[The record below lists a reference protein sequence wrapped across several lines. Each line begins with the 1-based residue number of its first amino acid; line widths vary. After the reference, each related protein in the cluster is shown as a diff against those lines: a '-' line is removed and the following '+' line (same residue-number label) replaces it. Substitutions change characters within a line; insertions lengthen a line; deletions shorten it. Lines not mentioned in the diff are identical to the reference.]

1 MFDTHCHLSKEY
13 YDDIDLIVDNM
24 DGYMI
29 VSGCNMET
37 NKEVLDLVKRYDKVY
52 GTLGIHPTE
61 SSDFKEE
68 NLKFIE
74 QNLSNPKIV
83 AIGEIGLDYYWEKN
97 KKELQ
102 REWFI
107 KQIQLANKYNLPIV
121 IHSREATN
129 DSYQILKQYSKTKKV
144 LHCYSSSLEMAYEF
158 IKLDTMLG
166 IGGVLTFKN
175 SEKLKN
181 VVEKIDIKHLL
192 LETDSPYMSPVP
204 FRGKTNQPSN
214 VKYVAEKI
222 AEIKGISF
230 EEVIRITTA
239 NAIERF
245 DLKEVI

>member
-1 MFDTHCHLSKEY
+1 MIDTHCHLSKEY
-13 YDDIDLIVDNM
+13 YDDLDLIVDNM
-24 DGYMI
+24 NGYMI
-29 VSGCNMET
+29 VSGCNMKT
-37 NKEVLDLVKRYDKVY
+37 NKEVLDLIKKYDKVY
-52 GTLGIHPTE
+52 GTLGLHPTE
-61 SSDFKEE
+61 NEDFNDK

-74 QNLSNPKIV
+74 QNLKNPKIL
-83 AIGEIGLDYYWEKN
+83 AIGEIGLDYYWEKD
-97 KKELQ
+97 KKNLQ
-102 REWFI
+102 KEWFI
-107 KQIQLANKYNLPIV
+107 KQIELANKYNLPIV

-129 DSYQILKQYSKTKKV
+129 DTYQILKKYSKTKKV

-166 IGGVLTFKN
+166 IGGVVTFKN

-181 VVEKIDIKHLL
+181 IVKAIDLKYLL

-204 FRGKTNQPSN
+204 LRGKTNQPCN

-222 AEIKGISF
+222 SEIKNISV
-230 EEVIRITTA
+230 EEVIKATTE